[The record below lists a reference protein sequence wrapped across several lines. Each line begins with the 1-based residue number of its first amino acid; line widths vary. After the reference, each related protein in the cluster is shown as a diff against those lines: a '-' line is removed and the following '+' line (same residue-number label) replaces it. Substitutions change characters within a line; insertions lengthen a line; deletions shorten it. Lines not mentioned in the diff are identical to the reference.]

1 MELNDYETFA
11 FDRRGRVLTATIN
24 RPDQMNA
31 VNATMHREM
40 ASVFYDLQRDP
51 DSDVIVLTGAGRAFC
66 AGGDTAWFQLM
77 IDEPARFEALMPEAK
92 AIVFGLLELEKP
104 IICRLNGAAAGL
116 GATIALMCDIV
127 IASDKA
133 MLGDPHVCMGLV
145 AGDGGCVIWPQL
157 IGFNKAKELLMLGD
171 MLKAPEAD
179 KYGLFNHLVAHDE
192 LDAKTDE
199 IADRLAAGATR
210 AIRFTKITANI
221 PLRRI
226 AAELMDA
233 SLPYEALT
241 NLTRDHQE
249 AVNAFNEKR
258 RAQFTG
264 R

>member
-1 MELNDYETFA
+1 MQLTDYETFR
-11 FDRRGRVLTATIN
+11 FDRRGRILTATIN
-24 RPDQMNA
+24 RPEQMNA

-40 ASVFYDLQRDP
+40 ASVFYDLQLDP

-66 AGGDTAWFQLM
+66 AGGDTTWFQQM
-77 IDEPARFEALMPEAK
+77 IDEPIVFERLLPEAK

-104 IICRLNGAAAGL
+104 IICRLHGAAAGL

-127 IASDKA
+127 IASEKA
-133 MLGDPHVCMGLV
+133 LIGDPHVCMGLV

-171 MLKAPEAD
+171 MLKAADAD
-179 KYGLFNHLVAHDE
+179 KYGLLNHLVAPDE
-192 LDAKTDE
+192 LDAKTNE
-199 IADRLAAGATR
+199 IADRLANGATR

-221 PLRRI
+221 PLRKI

-258 RAQFTG
+258 KANFTG
-264 R
+264 S

>member
-1 MELNDYETFA
+1 MHFDDYETFR
-11 FDRRGRVLTATIN
+11 FERRGRILTAVVN
-24 RPDQMNA
+24 RPDSMNA
-31 VNATMHREM
+31 INATMHREM
-40 ASVFYDLQRDP
+40 ATVFYDLQHDP

-66 AGGDTAWFQLM
+66 AGGDTAWFQNM
-77 IDEPARFEALMPEAK
+77 IDEPVLFERLLPEAK
-92 AIVFGLLELEKP
+92 AIVFGLLEMEKP

-133 MLGDPHVCMGLV
+133 MIGDPHVCMGLV

-171 MLKAPEAD
+171 MLKASEAD
-179 KYGLFNHLVAHDE
+179 KYGLLNHLVAADA

-199 IADRLAAGATR
+199 IADRLVNGATK

-221 PLRRI
+221 PLRKI

-241 NLTRDHQE
+241 NISGDHQE

-258 RAQFTG
+258 KPNFSGA
-264 R
+264 